1 MMKRSLIVLA
11 IASAS
16 ALPVLAQKAD
26 YCSPSGYVEGVTNG
40 RDFNHKSCDT
50 NGAPRV
56 NGVPQGQPQ
65 RYAQPGYNNEQAAR
79 AIESQRY
86 QDQRAYEQRA
96 YNQRYYDQRGYD
108 QRAYDSRSMG
118 NRDSRD
124 WDRYRGEGQY
134 YYGARGPEWRR
145 GGHIPREYMSRQ
157 YYVDDWR
164 AHHLSAPPRG
174 YQWVQVG
181 DDYVLVAL
189 ATGIISQLL
198 LSH

>member
-1 MMKRSLIVLA
+1 MKTMKSLP
-11 IASAS
+11 IAF
-16 ALPVLAQKAD
+16 ALSVAAAVPAMAQQAD
-26 YCSPSGYVEGVTNG
+26 YCNRSGYATGVTHP
-40 RDFNHKSCDT
+40 DDPVPVCDH
-50 NGAPRV
+50 
-56 NGVPQGQPQ
+56 GVPVNP
-65 RYAQPGYNNEQAAR
+65 
-79 AIESQRY
+79 
-86 QDQRAYEQRA
+86 DQRAATQRA
-96 YNQRYYDQRGYD
+96 REANRDSQRVANQRNWERYRNEE
-108 QRAYDSRSMG
+108 MG
-118 NRDSRD
+118 NRGE
-124 WDRYRGEGQY
+124 WDRYRGEGNY